1 MSLKLTENAML
12 DLLGGT
18 AKVAKMCKCDDATV
32 SSWRKRGIP
41 HGQLLF
47 LAARIEKE
55 SNGLVTRKDLFPN
68 NWYLVWPEMLPKS
81 NAFIQI
87 ED

>member
-1 MSLKLTENAML
+1 MNLKLTENAML

>member
-1 MSLKLTENAML
+1 MGLKITENAML

-18 AKVAKMCKCDDATV
+18 AKVAKMCKCDNATV

-47 LAARIEKE
+47 LAARIEKV
-55 SNGLVTRKDLFPN
+55 SHGLVTRQDLFPT
-68 NWYLVWPEMLPKS
+68 NWWLVWPELLPK
-81 NAFIQI
+81 NNIFGVQ
-87 ED
+87 DD